1 MGFIEDISPYAMK
14 VSKESNV
21 LASVII
27 AQACLESGNGKSILA
42 TTGKNLFGVK
52 GSYNNESVLIKTT
65 EYKKVGDIDTPY
77 QIETSF
83 RKYPSY
89 YESFHDLADKYVNGV
104 SWDKDKYRK
113 VVGQQDYKLAAHAI
127 KDAGYASDPQYP
139 TKLIKIIED
148 NKLTQYDSL
157 KEDIT
162 LKKIVI
168 DSGHGGKDPGAV
180 GNGLKEKEIVL
191 TMSKAMKAYLDKNY
205 SGHNTSLT
213 RSTDIFL
220 ELSERANIAN
230 RAGADAFI
238 SNHVNAGGGTGYE
251 SFIYTSP
258 SSGSVKLQGLVNAE
272 AVATAKKYGLGIHGN
287 DKKKGNLAVVRQT
300 KMPSVL
306 TEIAFIDSK
315 DAALLK
321 KADFITD
328 MAHAYA
334 KGIAKYLG
342 LDKKTAVASPAKA
355 ETVKTPST
363 PKPAAKTTVA
373 YPGTLIKKGS
383 KGANVGK
390 IQKVVGVKVDNDFGA
405 NTEKAVIAWQKKNKL
420 SADGIVG
427 KATWNKMFN

>member
-1 MGFIEDISPYAMK
+1 MSFIENISPYAMK
-14 VSKESNV
+14 VSKESSV
-21 LASVII
+21 LASIII

-42 TTGKNLFGVK
+42 TTGNNLFGVK
-52 GSYNNESVLIKTT
+52 GSYNNESVLIKTI
-65 EYKKVGDIDTPY
+65 EYKKDGEKGVPY
-77 QIETSF
+77 QFETAF

-113 VVGQQDYKLAAHAI
+113 VVGQQDYKLAAQAL

-139 TKLIKIIED
+139 AKLIKIIED
-148 NKLTQYDSL
+148 SDLTQYDIL
-157 KEDIT
+157 KEDVT

-180 GNGLKEKEIVL
+180 ANGLKEKEIVL
-191 TMSKAMKAYLDKNY
+191 TMSKAMKTYLDKNY
-205 SGHNTSLT
+205 SGHSTSLT
-213 RSTDIFL
+213 RTTDIFI

-258 SSGSVKLQGLVNAE
+258 SSGSVKLQRLINAE
-272 AVATAKKYGLGIHGN
+272 AIAAAKKYGLGIHGN

-300 KMPSVL
+300 KMPSIL

-315 DAALLK
+315 DAHLLK
-321 KADFITD
+321 KEDFITD

-334 KGIAKYLG
+334 KGIAKFLG
-342 LDKKTAVASPAKA
+342 LTKR
-355 ETVKTPST
+355 
-363 PKPAAKTTVA
+363 
-373 YPGTLIKKGS
+373 
-383 KGANVGK
+383 
-390 IQKVVGVKVDNDFGA
+390 
-405 NTEKAVIAWQKKNKL
+405 
-420 SADGIVG
+420 G
-427 KATWNKMFN
+427 KATAASGEYHVVVKGDTVSAIAKKYGTTIKKIKDLNKLDKEYSIYPKQKLKVK